1 MVTDP
6 DRPIKVGF
14 GSVFRGK
21 GQTMLPLED
30 RELLTQTMLGLNIDA
45 DTIASLLFSFDRA
58 AEGLENDP
66 ISRVVST
73 SFGGSFTGGHR
84 LATNVDMAHEAV
96 AEELSR
102 MVAGLRE
109 MGASVQQ
116 LSNDVQQTTEQ
127 TVATAARIE
136 VATECIAAPTFSSS
150 QCTLP
155 TESQD

>member
-96 AEELSR
+96 AEALS
-102 MVAGLRE
+102 
-109 MGASVQQ
+109 ASVQQ

-136 VATECIAAPTFSSS
+136 VATDCVAAPTFSSS